1 MDGGEG
7 GRWTG
12 EKGGCWTGEEGGRWT
27 GVEGGAGEA
36 SSGAEDDGGDGYKD
50 ERCGLAVERGGLA
63 SLLMFVTF
71 IIMEAKIGFTVTSPA
86 CVLQLGRVW
95 MQELST
101 YLLSRTFVDFHKSF
115 AAAKSNSCPGCVSM
129 CFTSELFG
137 LPSSTAFMCSARRT
151 SKDLEVRP

>member
-1 MDGGEG
+1 
-7 GRWTG
+7 
-12 EKGGCWTGEEGGRWT
+12 
-27 GVEGGAGEA
+27 
-36 SSGAEDDGGDGYKD
+36 
-50 ERCGLAVERGGLA
+50 
-63 SLLMFVTF
+63 MFVTF

-101 YLLSRTFVDFHKSF
+101 YLLSRTFVDFHKSL

-151 SKDLEVRP
+151 SKGLEVRP